1 MERATHIDKDGWY
14 INGANIATVFHSG
27 TGEIRIRGKDVD
39 RLAAI
44 EDILDDEYD
53 LDRLSAMVNQR
64 MTMREEV
71 AERWKLTCNIPL
83 DRLRELVQADKAGKC
98 MVLPCKPGQLVWSV
112 NSDRVSSHVIRRLER
127 NKDGDFACS
136 MLMFPFDDF
145 GKKVFLTKAEAE
157 AALRREQD
165 G

>member
-14 INGANIATVFHSG
+14 INGANVATVFHSG
-27 TGEIRIRGKDVD
+27 TGEIRMRGKDID

-44 EDILDDEYD
+44 EDILGDEYD

-83 DRLRELVQADKAGKC
+83 DRLRELAHADREGRIHIYRRSYKC
-98 MVLPCKPGQLVWSV
+98 PICGAYRLIPRVDRQFYFCFHCKSQ
-112 NSDRVSSHVIRRLER
+112 VSRE
-127 NKDGDFACS
+127 
-136 MLMFPFDDF
+136 
-145 GKKVFLTKAEAE
+145 EAE
-157 AALRREQD
+157 AALRGEQE
-165 G
+165 

>member
-14 INGANIATVFHSG
+14 INGANVATVFHSG
-27 TGEIRIRGKDVD
+27 TGEIRMRGKDID

-44 EDILDDEYD
+44 EDILGDEYD

-83 DRLRELVQADKAGKC
+83 DRLRELAHADREGRIHIYRRSYKC
-98 MVLPCKPGQLVWSV
+98 QICGAYRLIPRVDRQFYFCFHCKSQ
-112 NSDRVSSHVIRRLER
+112 VSRE
-127 NKDGDFACS
+127 
-136 MLMFPFDDF
+136 
-145 GKKVFLTKAEAE
+145 EAE
-157 AALRREQD
+157 AALRGEQE
-165 G
+165 